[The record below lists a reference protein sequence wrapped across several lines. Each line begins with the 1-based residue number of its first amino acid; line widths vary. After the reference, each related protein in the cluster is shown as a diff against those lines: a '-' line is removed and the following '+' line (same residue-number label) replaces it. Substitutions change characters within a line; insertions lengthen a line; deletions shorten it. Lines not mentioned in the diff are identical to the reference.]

1 MVVEAYGEY
10 LEIVEKT
17 LIVEKTWRK
26 HGENMEKTWRK
37 PGETWRYWRRH
48 GVR

>member
-17 LIVEKTWRK
+17 WRK
-26 HGENMEKTWRK
+26 PGENLEKTWRK

>member
-26 HGENMEKTWRK
+26 PGENLEKTWRK
-37 PGETWRYWRRH
+37 HGEDLEKEDSIYCK
-48 GVR
+48 

>member
-17 LIVEKTWRK
+17 LIVEKTCK
-26 HGENMEKTWRK
+26 QNKKIPT
-37 PGETWRYWRRH
+37 YY
-48 GVR
+48 